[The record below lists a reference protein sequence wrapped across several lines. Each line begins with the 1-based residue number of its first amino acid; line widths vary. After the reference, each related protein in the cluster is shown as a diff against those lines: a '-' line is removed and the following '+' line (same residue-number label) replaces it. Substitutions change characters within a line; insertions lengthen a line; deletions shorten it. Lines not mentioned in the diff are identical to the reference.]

1 YSTQTPT
8 LIGCIFLTIHP
19 LGDLSSPHF
28 VFLAAISEALNYDTV
43 SCILTQHPEEFF
55 LQDFEA
61 SPLASSLAACG
72 SRSEEQKANPV
83 SACSQR
89 GGLSA

>member
-1 YSTQTPT
+1 PT

-43 SCILTQHPEEFF
+43 SCVLIKKFEDFFKLLDQPEAEDWVCCVGKEIIHPPDDFLT
-55 LQDFEA
+55 
-61 SPLASSLAACG
+61 
-72 SRSEEQKANPV
+72 ANRKI
-83 SACSQR
+83 S
-89 GGLSA
+89 